1 MRDVC
6 LTLTISASRSSGFK
20 RSAEKHGSHARLLR
34 TALFEFYLILTI
46 QGYLAV
52 FVQ

>member
-1 MRDVC
+1 MRDVVMFD

-20 RSAEKHGSHARLLR
+20 KLAEGGKAW
-34 TALFEFYLILTI
+34 FYLILTI

-52 FVQ
+52 FV